1 MLVLA
6 AGWIVLLALPVAA
19 LAHGG
24 VASLQVVAERVNP
37 GGTLE
42 LLGDMA
48 SEGPVDIAVAAEP
61 DGTARSLGHVQADAE
76 GHFQAFLTVPADLPS
91 GTYAVLARAGAE
103 EARSSV
109 VVSGPPIGDEG
120 GDQAGQ
126 DEPLVVSAPIPAS
139 QGPAAPAATLDRSSP
154 VPTGTGA
161 DVGFVAIVGA
171 IGLVAAPVIG
181 AMARARSLP
190 SPDSHRRR

>member
-1 MLVLA
+1 VLVLA

-42 LLGDMA
+42 LLGDMS

-61 DGTARSLGHVQADAE
+61 DGTARSLGHAQADAE

-109 VVSGPPIGDEG
+109 VVSGPPIGDGG

-126 DEPLVVSAPIPAS
+126 DEPLVVAAPIPAS
-139 QGPAAPAATLDRSSP
+139 QGPAAPAATVDRSSP
-154 VPTGTGA
+154 VPTGPGA
-161 DVGFVAIVGA
+161 DIGLVAIVSA
-171 IGLVAAPVIG
+171 IGLVAALVIG
-181 AMARARSLP
+181 AMARPRSVP